1 MHHGTAGRRRARMS
15 QSWSGMGYLKLS
27 FPVRLISLLSRPDLA
42 SRRARRAAEGM
53 GGAEPRA
60 APRAWRAPDLP
71 RSEHRGRLAASRVLG
86 LALALLALFEAI
98 AVAVHFEDV
107 DVVGQPIEQRAGQ
120 PLGPEHAGPLVERQ
134 ITGDEGGA
142 ALVTLAEDLN
152 KSSAPVVDRGT

>member
-1 MHHGTAGRRRARMS
+1 
-15 QSWSGMGYLKLS
+15 
-27 FPVRLISLLSRPDLA
+27 
-42 SRRARRAAEGM
+42 M

-71 RSEHRGRLAASRVLG
+71 RSEHRGRLTASRVLLLG

-120 PLGPEHAGPLVERQ
+120 SLGPEHAGPLVKRQ
-134 ITGDEGGA
+134 IAGDEGRA
-142 ALVTLAEDLN
+142 ALVTLAEDLEQELRAGRRQGHIAELIN
-152 KSSAPVVDRGT
+152 DQQLVTGDLTL